1 MYNLAVSV
9 TVGAVYVACNSNNC
23 AYSYA
28 MSQTPLLEEI
38 IPRSAVG
45 GSSVYVFG
53 SHRITELGDGRSPSA
68 TDIDYFLIG
77 DRTCSIVDILQN

>member
-23 AYSYA
+23 AYSYV

-38 IPRSAVG
+38 IPRSVVG
-45 GSSVYVFG
+45 GSSVYIFG
-53 SHRITELGDGRSPSA
+53 LHRITDLGDGRSPSA